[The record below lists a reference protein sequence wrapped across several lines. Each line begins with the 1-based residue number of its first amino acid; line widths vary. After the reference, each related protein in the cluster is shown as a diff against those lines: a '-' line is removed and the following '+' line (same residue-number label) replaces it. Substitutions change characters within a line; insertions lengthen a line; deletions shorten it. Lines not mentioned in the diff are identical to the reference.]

1 MTAAAAYAGGW
12 EGLTLPK
19 DQRLERVA
27 SGTLSGL
34 VYGPGLRRTIAG
46 LILAVVGTGAVTAI
60 GLARDF
66 DPAATRP
73 GFALVILVASLLGG
87 LWPGLLAA
95 LAGFG
100 SYIFFLVRPAE
111 MLRFGPGDLLVL
123 IAFVAV
129 AVVVAALSSVA
140 DAAKLGRRRLAFL
153 AEANTLLSSSLDFP
167 TTLAKVVR
175 LAVPTLGDWC
185 AIQLPGEPGRDPEVQ
200 VAHSD
205 PQRLEVA
212 MELMRRYPPDYS
224 DEDSPVVQ
232 VMRSGKPLLL
242 STIPDE
248 LLRRAARDEEHLRM
262 IRDLGL
268 RSAIIVPLQAR
279 GRVFGAL
286 TLGQAESGRTYR
298 ATDLA
303 VAEQLARSA
312 ATALDN
318 ARLYRERSEVA
329 RTLSQSLLPA
339 TLPEIPGVEVAARF
353 RPAGEGNLVGGDFYD
368 VFETGDGEWVVV
380 IGDVCGKGPEAAALT
395 GLVRHTVRA
404 VSVRER
410 RPSAVLD
417 LVNRQIQLDDTDRFC
432 TVAFGRLQQNGDGD
446 HRLTVAC
453 GGHPP
458 PLLLRSRRSVEAAD
472 SRGQLLG
479 VLDRPEL
486 VDRPVQL
493 EGGDVVLFYTDGVT
507 EPFDRAGVP
516 AEARL
521 VSVLW
526 SCAEED
532 AAGIAQRIEREV
544 MEFTG
549 GPPRDD
555 VAIMVLRVRPT
566 D

>member
-1 MTAAAAYAGGW
+1 M
-12 EGLTLPK
+12 
-19 DQRLERVA
+19 
-27 SGTLSGL
+27 
-34 VYGPGLRRTIAG
+34 YGPGLRRT
-46 LILAVVGTGAVTAI
+46 LI
-60 GLARDF
+60 GLALALLGIGAITWIGLALDR
-66 DPAATRP
+66 DPAEVRP
-73 GFALVILVASLLGG
+73 GFALIILFASLVGG

-100 SYIFFLVRPAE
+100 AYIYFLVRPTGP
-111 MLRFGPGDLLVL
+111 LVFGAADVVVL
-123 IAFVAV
+123 IAFLAV

-140 DAAKLGRRRLAFL
+140 SAAKLGRQRLGFL
-153 AEANTLLSSSLDFP
+153 AETNALLSSSLDFR

-185 AIQLPGEPGRDPEVQ
+185 AIQLPGEAGRNQEIQ
-200 VAHSD
+200 VAHAD
-205 PQRLEVA
+205 PARLELA
-212 MELMRRYPPDYS
+212 RELIRRYPPDYT
-224 DEDSPVVQ
+224 DEDSLAVQ
-232 VMRSGKPLLL
+232 VMSSGKPRLL

-248 LLRRAARDEEHLRM
+248 LLVQAARDEDHLRM
-262 IRDLGL
+262 IRELGL
-268 RSAIIVPLQAR
+268 RSAIVVPLRAR

-286 TLGQAESGRTYR
+286 TLVQAESGRRYR
-298 ATDLA
+298 ATDL
-303 VAEQLARSA
+303 VIAEELASSA

-339 TLPEIPGVEVAARF
+339 NLPEIPGVEVAARF

-417 LVNRQIQLDDTDRFC
+417 MVNRQMKLDETDRFC
-432 TVAFGRLQQNGDGD
+432 TMAFGRIQQNGNG
-446 HRLTVAC
+446 RLNLTVAC

-458 PLLLRSRRSVEAAD
+458 PLLLRARRSVEAAD

-486 VDRPVQL
+486 VDRPIEL
-493 EGGDVVLFYTDGVT
+493 EDGDVVLFYTDGVT

-516 AEARL
+516 AEARI

-526 SCAEED
+526 ACAEED
-532 AAGIAQRIEREV
+532 AAAIARRIEREV
-544 MEFTG
+544 VEFTE

-555 VAIMVLRVRPT
+555 VAIMVLRVRPS
-566 D
+566 